1 MQFNRGA
8 HPRHKGHR
16 DPPCPYL
23 DKQGLVIPRPL
34 AFPAQALVT
43 PRLRL
48 VPAAV
53 SHAASV
59 RTYLLD
65 NHDYLQPWE
74 PLRHAAFFEQYAVA
88 ERLQGMARRNAKG
101 ESLHLLLFGEDA
113 DELIGVCN
121 FNNIVRGAFQAC
133 HLGYSIAE
141 RWQGQGLMREGL
153 TAAIAHVF
161 QNMKLHRIMANYRPE
176 NTRSARVLASLGFQ
190 REGEARSYLQIN
202 GAWCDH
208 VLTALIN
215 PEDH

>member
-1 MQFNRGA
+1 M
-8 HPRHKGHR
+8 
-16 DPPCPYL
+16 
-23 DKQGLVIPRPL
+23 IPLPL
-34 AFPAQALVT
+34 AFPANGLLT

-74 PLRHAAFFEQYAVA
+74 PLRHAGYFEHYAVA
-88 ERLQGMARRNAKG
+88 ERLQGMAQRNANG
-101 ESLHLLLFGEDA
+101 ESLHLLLFIQDT

-121 FNNIVRGAFQAC
+121 FSNIVRGAFQAC

-141 RWQGQGLMREGL
+141 QWQGQGLMREGL

-176 NTRSARVLASLGFQ
+176 NARSARLLSSLGFQ

-202 GAWCDH
+202 GAWHDH

-215 PEDH
+215 PADL

>member
-1 MQFNRGA
+1 MIPLPTAFSSRA
-8 HPRHKGHR
+8 
-16 DPPCPYL
+16 
-23 DKQGLVIPRPL
+23 ITPRPRL
-34 AFPAQALVT
+34 SLTEFST

-59 RTYLLD
+59 RTYLLE
-65 NHDYLQPWE
+65 NQNYLQPWE
-74 PLRHAAFFEQYAVA
+74 PLRHAAFFEPYAVA
-88 ERLQGMARRNAKG
+88 ERLQAMAQRNINEDA
-101 ESLHLLLFGEDA
+101 LHLLMFGPDS

-121 FNNIVRGAFQAC
+121 FTNVVRGAFQAC
-133 HLGYSIAE
+133 HLGYSIAQ
-141 RWQGQGLMREGL
+141 RCQGQGLMHEGL
-153 TAAIAHVF
+153 AAAIAHVF

-176 NTRSARVLASLGFQ
+176 NTRSARLLSRLGFQ

-215 PEDH
+215 SADR